1 MSGLM
6 ELHRARAGLTTRTGR
21 AQHIHLSPPTPTL
34 ARTKAKGG
42 RQPVTAAGE
51 GEVGGTR
58 SAFLGGAVGAGAMET
73 VVVTGARVVEA
84 EVGALL
90 GGVGTP
96 LRPGGR
102 ITMRRALREL
112 GSKQE
117 TS

>member
-1 MSGLM
+1 MCGLM
-6 ELHRARAGLTTRTGR
+6 ELHRARAGPTTRTAR
-21 AQHIHLSPPTPTL
+21 AQCTHLSPPTPTL

-42 RQPVTAAGE
+42 RQLVIAAGE
-51 GEVGGTR
+51 GEVDGTR
-58 SAFLGGAVGAGAMET
+58 IAFLGGAVGAGAMAT
-73 VVVTGARVVEA
+73 GVVIGARVVEA

-90 GGVGTP
+90 GGGVTP

-102 ITMRRALREL
+102 IAMRRALREL